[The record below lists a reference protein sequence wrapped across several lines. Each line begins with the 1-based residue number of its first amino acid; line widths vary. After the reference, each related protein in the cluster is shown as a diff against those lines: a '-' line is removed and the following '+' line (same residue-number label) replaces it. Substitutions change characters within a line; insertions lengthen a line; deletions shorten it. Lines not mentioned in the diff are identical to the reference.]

1 VGYILDDEAVT
12 FVEMDLEMTTFP
24 AVPTGISDART
35 GTGFFL

>member
-12 FVEMDLEMTTFP
+12 FTEMDLEMTTFLL
-24 AVPTGISDART
+24 PTGISDART